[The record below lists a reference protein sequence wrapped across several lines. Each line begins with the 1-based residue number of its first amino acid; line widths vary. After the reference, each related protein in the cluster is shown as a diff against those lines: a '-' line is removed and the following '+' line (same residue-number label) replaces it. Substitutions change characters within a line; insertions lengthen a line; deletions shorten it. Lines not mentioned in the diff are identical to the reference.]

1 MSTFQSNDPRAV
13 RSRQAFRSAFMDLLH
28 DKPFQKITVTDI
40 AGKAGFARHT
50 FYNHY
55 ETKEDILKHLIDEIL
70 DQFFSGIEK
79 WNFYLPNPGE
89 EMEMYTSF
97 FQVWKDNYDIV
108 KVLNKI
114 DIDVLLIERLKT
126 FFTRFYYERV
136 TKEIPNVDLELAK
149 YIINFNAYTLVGVL
163 KLWLQDEMRH
173 SPEVMAGLM
182 TQLSGASDR
191 KQAVEKFKGVF
202 R

>member
-1 MSTFQSNDPRAV
+1 MSIFQSNDPRAV
-13 RSRQAFRSAFMDLLH
+13 RSRQAFQDAFKELLQG
-28 DKPFQKITVTDI
+28 KPLQKITVTDI

-55 ETKEDILKHLIDEIL
+55 ETKEDILKHLIDDIL
-70 DQFFSGIEK
+70 DQFFSGLDK
-79 WNFYLPNPGE
+79 WDFFRAEPGE
-89 EMEMYTSF
+89 ETEMYTSF

-108 KVLNKI
+108 KVLIKI
-114 DIDVLLIERLKT
+114 DIDILLIERLKT

-149 YIINFNAYTLVGVL
+149 YIINFNAYTLVGIL
-163 KLWLQDEMRH
+163 KPWLQDGMRH

-182 TQLSGASDR
+182 TQLSSAADR